1 MVAWICAHIY
11 HCVIQELI
19 LIIQMGIK
27 QPVFTSVMVTKDSR
41 HIKLMPQKLL
51 YLYH

>member
-1 MVAWICAHIY
+1 MVACIRAHIY

-19 LIIQMGIK
+19 LIIQTGIK
-27 QPVFTSVMVTKDSR
+27 QPVFISVTVTKESR